1 VVSLLLRLWTLPQK
15 WRRHRWVDT
24 NEQNLSKKLSDME
37 KLSQELRPKLEA
49 MQGPGADR
57 ALTLVSRLNELKTD
71 DAKSVLDAL
80 MNVQQRFDALRADT
94 SIFWKKIRLVSNV
107 DGSIA
112 LHDRGDVRGEPQG
125 LRHVDLIKAN
135 TDLAREGWV
144 IEPWP

>member
-1 VVSLLLRLWTLPQK
+1 
-15 WRRHRWVDT
+15 
-24 NEQNLSKKLSDME
+24 ME